1 MEASLTL
8 HALLRCLVHNGLVPP
23 SRRLAAAVCSAAL
36 TLAAC
41 SGGAETGAGSDVR
54 FVGVTNNRQD
64 VATGARRPAPPLA
77 GRTLSG
83 QQLDLA
89 SLRGR
94 VTVVNFWGSWCA
106 PCRAE
111 SPGLEQVYAA
121 NKARGV
127 AFVGVDERDG
137 LAAARTFTL
146 DKGVTYPSLFDDTGA
161 LVTSWPAGPAIPFT
175 FVVDRRGRIASRFTG
190 AVLPSDLQPA
200 VTRAADEP

>member
-1 MEASLTL
+1 MLGRRRDRGGQRRPLRRRHQQPAGRSDRCAST
-8 HALLRCLVHNGLVPP
+8 G
-23 SRRLAAAVCSAAL
+23 SA
-36 TLAAC
+36 
-41 SGGAETGAGSDVR
+41 
-54 FVGVTNNRQD
+54 
-64 VATGARRPAPPLA
+64 ARRPH
-77 GRTLSG
+77 
-83 QQLDLA
+83 
-89 SLRGR
+89 
-94 VTVVNFWGSWCA
+94 TVGPAA

-200 VTRAADEP
+200 VTRAGDEP